1 MFNHVFNHHVFTG
14 ELCYKRLSHFYYTK
28 LNIINYIF
36 VDNPFISSPR
46 TVKSVFKQNNNL
58 MFISYTVFILFQC
71 CVDSPVI
78 RVMCK
83 LCDIIAN
90 VIDFKS
96 NHWFVPVFNYLLGE
110 IFLWTPPFST
120 LPFYF
125 TCIPI
130 DSKKYR
136 HCTRKR
142 KMTWLR

>member
-1 MFNHVFNHHVFTG
+1 MFNNVFNHHVFTG

-36 VDNPFISSPR
+36 ADNPFISSPR
-46 TVKSVFKQNNNL
+46 TVKSVFKQNKNL
-58 MFISYTVFILFQC
+58 MFISYTVVIQFFKIFQC

-96 NHWFVPVFNYLLGE
+96 NH
-110 IFLWTPPFST
+110 
-120 LPFYF
+120 
-125 TCIPI
+125 
-130 DSKKYR
+130 
-136 HCTRKR
+136 
-142 KMTWLR
+142 

>member
-1 MFNHVFNHHVFTG
+1 MFNNVFNHHVFTG

-36 VDNPFISSPR
+36 ADNPFISSSR

-58 MFISYTVFILFQC
+58 MFISFPMLCNVLDC
-71 CVDSPVI
+71 PVI

-96 NHWFVPVFNYLLGE
+96 NQ
-110 IFLWTPPFST
+110 
-120 LPFYF
+120 
-125 TCIPI
+125 
-130 DSKKYR
+130 
-136 HCTRKR
+136 
-142 KMTWLR
+142 